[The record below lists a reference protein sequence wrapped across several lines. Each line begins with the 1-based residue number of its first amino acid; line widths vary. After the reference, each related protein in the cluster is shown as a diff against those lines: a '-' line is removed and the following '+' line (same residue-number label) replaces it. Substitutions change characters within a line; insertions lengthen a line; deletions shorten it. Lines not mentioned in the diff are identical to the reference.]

1 VLTAGSVMRP
11 VADAT
16 PAIETAHGL
25 LRLDGEGEATLDG
38 RRIAVPELESG
49 DATAGGGEARASPCG
64 LGLWRCHAAMPLQRL
79 VRAAARGQAGFLVTG
94 GDGRVVGFIGERE
107 LFAAFLR

>member
-1 VLTAGSVMRP
+1 M
-11 VADAT
+11 
-16 PAIETAHGL
+16 IETGRGL

-38 RRIAVPELESG
+38 RRVAVHELAPG
-49 DATAGGGEARASPCG
+49 NAATGGGEAAALPCG
-64 LGLWRCHAAMPLQRL
+64 LGLWRCHAAMPLQTL
-79 VRAAARGQAGFLVTG
+79 VRAAAQGQAGFLVTG